1 MRPAGQEGQAEV
13 GAAPCHSRPGLGQV
27 QAASRLQD
35 EMECRHVA
43 GHATVQHQPDVSGLG
58 GGGTG
63 TARAPPLQQQAAPNP
78 TKSRISND
86 LRASS
91 EFVAIQEWAPAV
103 TEEKLNVVSG
113 MG

>member
-1 MRPAGQEGQAEV
+1 
-13 GAAPCHSRPGLGQV
+13 
-27 QAASRLQD
+27 
-35 EMECRHVA
+35 MERRHVA
-43 GHATVQHQPDVSGLG
+43 GRVAVPHQPDVSSLG
-58 GGGTG
+58 GGGKG
-63 TARAPPLQQQAAPNP
+63 TARTPPLQQQAAPNP

-91 EFVAIQEWAPAV
+91 EFVAIQGWAPAV